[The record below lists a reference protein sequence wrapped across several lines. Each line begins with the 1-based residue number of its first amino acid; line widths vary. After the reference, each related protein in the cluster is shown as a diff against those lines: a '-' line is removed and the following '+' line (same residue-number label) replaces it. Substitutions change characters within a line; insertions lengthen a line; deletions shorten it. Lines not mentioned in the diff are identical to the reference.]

1 MYLFFDTETTGL
13 ENPKLVQ
20 LAYILSDETGKI
32 IEQNDFIVQPYGFQ
46 IPEDAVKFHGITT
59 EMAFEN
65 GVKISE
71 ALDNFKRVLN
81 KAENVIAHNI
91 AFDVKVMNLAF
102 EKMGSRQLFLK
113 KNLICTANHI
123 KPTILFP
130 SFWKKIS
137 NRQTLSSLYYNLF
150 NEKLD
155 NAHTANADTIALYKC
170 FWMLKSKNL
179 IVCN

>member
-59 EMAFEN
+59 EMAFEK
-65 GVKISE
+65 GVKFSE
-71 ALDNFKRVLN
+71 VLDNFKRVVN
-81 KAENVIAHNI
+81 KAENVIAHNV

-102 EKMGSRQLFLK
+102 EKMEHEQMFVK

-123 KPTILFP
+123 KSTSLF
-130 SFWKKIS
+130 SGFWNKIT
-137 NRQTLSSLYYNLF
+137 NRQTLSSLYFNLF

-155 NAHTANADTIALYKC
+155 NAHTATADTIALYKC
-170 FWMLKSKNL
+170 FWKLKTNNL
-179 IVCN
+179 LICN